1 MGAMSLLRPD
11 DYFVTS
17 YRDHGL
23 ALARGTDPRPLM
35 AELCGKVTGISRGKG
50 GSMHFYDVPTGNFGG
65 DGIVGGHI
73 PMAAGMGYGIRLRG
87 TEQVALCFFGDG
99 AVNEGAFHEALNVSA
114 LWDLPVVFIIE
125 NNRYG
130 MGTPLDRASSVKD
143 LYQRGSAY
151 GIPRREVNGMDL
163 VAVRNALGEAIDR
176 ARKEKRPTLLEAET
190 YRYRGHSMSDPGKYR
205 TKEEVEQMM
214 QFDPIHV
221 FARRLTEQERV
232 STAELDAMDKDV
244 LAQVEDAAKF
254 AEESPFP
261 GRGDPVRGRVRA
273 VSLHEH
279 GGGREGPRLAR
290 LHQGG
295 SGAREVP
302 GLGPGQGGELAMATL
317 TMREALNQ
325 AMREEMKRDPNVFL
339 LGEEV
344 GHYQGPYKVTQGLLQ
359 EFGEWRVRDT
369 PIAEE
374 AIAGVA
380 VGAAF
385 IGLRPIAEMMTFN
398 FSLLAL
404 DQIVNHAAKYRY
416 MSGGQIRC
424 PMVMRGP
431 SGAAAQVAAQ
441 HSQAFESWFAHIPG
455 LVVVMPSTPRDAKG
469 LLKSAIRDDNP
480 VIFMENE
487 VLYNLQGRGARR
499 GVPHP
504 PRPRRREARRA
515 AT

>member
-1 MGAMSLLRPD
+1 
-11 DYFVTS
+11 
-17 YRDHGL
+17 
-23 ALARGTDPRPLM
+23 
-35 AELCGKVTGISRGKG
+35 
-50 GSMHFYDVPTGNFGG
+50 
-65 DGIVGGHI
+65 
-73 PMAAGMGYGIRLRG
+73 
-87 TEQVALCFFGDG
+87 
-99 AVNEGAFHEALNVSA
+99 
-114 LWDLPVVFIIE
+114 
-125 NNRYG
+125 
-130 MGTPLDRASSVKD
+130 
-143 LYQRGSAY
+143 
-151 GIPRREVNGMDL
+151 
-163 VAVRNALGEAIDR
+163 
-176 ARKEKRPTLLEAET
+176 
-190 YRYRGHSMSDPGKYR
+190 
-205 TKEEVEQMM
+205 
-214 QFDPIHV
+214 
-221 FARRLTEQERV
+221 
-232 STAELDAMDKDV
+232 
-244 LAQVEDAAKF
+244 
-254 AEESPFP
+254 
-261 GRGDPVRGRVRA
+261 
-273 VSLHEH
+273 
-279 GGGREGPRLAR
+279 
-290 LHQGG
+290 
-295 SGAREVP
+295 
-302 GLGPGQGGELAMATL
+302 MATL

-441 HSQAFESWFAHIPG
+441 HSQAFESWFTHIPG
-455 LVVVMPSTPRDAKG
+455 LVVVMPSTPKDAKG

-487 VLYNLQGRGARR
+487 VLYNYKGEVPDEEFHIPLGLGDVKRVGRDVTIVAWSRSCVTALAGAELLAKD
-499 GVPHP
+499 GVDAEVVD
-504 PRPRRREARRA
+504 PRTLRPLDEDLIFESVRKTHRCVVVEEGWRYAGFGAEIADRVQRECFDELDAPVVRVTA
-515 AT
+515 ADVPMPYAKTLEKAFLPQPEKVVDAVHKVLYR